1 MKLTKKQA
9 QDHVRRWKLVNEAL
23 DQELHHMS
31 MDVRFQKMDAAYRM
45 AMGLGILERMKRLK
59 RETEQ
64 EIRERWLRLKTVHL

>member
-9 QDHVRRWKLVNEAL
+9 RDYVRRWKLVNERL
-23 DQELHHMS
+23 DQELRHMS

-45 AMGLGILERMKRLK
+45 AMGLGILEPMKRLK

-64 EIRERWLRLKTVHL
+64 EIRARWLRLKTVHP